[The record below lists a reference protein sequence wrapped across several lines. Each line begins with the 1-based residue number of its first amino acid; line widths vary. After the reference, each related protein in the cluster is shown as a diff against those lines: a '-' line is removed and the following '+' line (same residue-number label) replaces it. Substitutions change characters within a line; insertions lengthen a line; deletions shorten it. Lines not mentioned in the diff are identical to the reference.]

1 MAKKWE
7 YLAVV
12 LGLTANEKVQKYLN
26 DCGEDGWELVA
37 ITPYV
42 GTEDSC
48 FESRTAYLKR
58 EKG

>member
-7 YLAVV
+7 YFVV
-12 LGLTANEKVQKYLN
+12 ELGLESLDVVQKHLN
-26 DCGEDGWELVA
+26 DCGENGWELVA

-48 FESRTAYLKR
+48 FESRTAYFRR
-58 EKG
+58 EKS